1 VNAAVM
7 ATVFALIFTAELPD
21 KTSLAS
27 LILGTRYRPMYVFAG
42 AAAAFTIHAVI
53 AVAAGSVIG
62 MLPHRLLQLLV
73 GIVFLIG
80 AVVLARS
87 HTALEEGPSLKGPS
101 QTTFVKVST
110 ASFVVIMLAEL
121 GDMTQIITANL
132 AAKYHDP
139 VAVLVGAVLALW
151 AAAAVAILGGR
162 GLVRFVPLTLIAR
175 LAAAVMAVLGIVSI
189 ISIISG
195 VRG

>member
-87 HTALEEGPSLKGPS
+87 HTALEEGPSLKDPS